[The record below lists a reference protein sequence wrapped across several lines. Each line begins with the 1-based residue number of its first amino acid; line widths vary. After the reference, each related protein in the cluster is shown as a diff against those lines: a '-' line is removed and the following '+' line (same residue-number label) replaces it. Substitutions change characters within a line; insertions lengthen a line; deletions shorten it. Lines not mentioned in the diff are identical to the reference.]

1 VAIYKITD
9 IDIVTYR
16 GPIRSWK
23 IITIDIELQLLAKY
37 YIKNIGGE
45 TPMIPTRKVSEKS

>member
-37 YIKNIGGE
+37 YIKNIGRE